1 MTTPLSRS
9 IERRLTIGYICA
21 LTIVALFTI
30 VSHFVL
36 VGVLKT
42 QDGSAAV
49 INMSGRQRMLS
60 QRIASLA
67 AQYTLG
73 DVQVRPQLVAATDRF
88 ARQNDSLVHGDPAI
102 GIAPATLP
110 ALRSLYFS
118 PPVRLDAK
126 TQDYVAEAQQI
137 ADAPPGDPRMKPV
150 LTRLFAQA
158 TPLLQGLEQVVT
170 VHERASETV
179 LMRLERI
186 QDATLIVVLL
196 TLLLEALGIFRPL
209 VQRVSLY
216 ARQLVN
222 LATTDPLTG
231 ALNRR
236 SFMERGLEAIRDC
249 RREQGALGALMIDAD
264 HFKRINDTFQHAGGD
279 AVLQALTQTLKREV
293 RGGDLVGRLGGE
305 EFAVLLPRTG
315 LAAAQQTAER
325 VRLAV
330 SSMQVEREG
339 ATIPVT
345 VSIGLT
351 VLAQGDT
358 SIDALLARADQA
370 LYSAKRNGR
379 NRVEVAV

>member
-264 HFKRINDTFQHAGGD
+264 HFKRINDIFQHAGGD

>member
-1 MTTPLSRS
+1 
-9 IERRLTIGYICA
+9 
-21 LTIVALFTI
+21 V
-30 VSHFVL
+30 
-36 VGVLKT
+36 
-42 QDGSAAV
+42 
-49 INMSGRQRMLS
+49 
-60 QRIASLA
+60 
-67 AQYTLG
+67 
-73 DVQVRPQLVAATDRF
+73 
-88 ARQNDSLVHGDPAI
+88 
-102 GIAPATLP
+102 
-110 ALRSLYFS
+110 
-118 PPVRLDAK
+118 
-126 TQDYVAEAQQI
+126 
-137 ADAPPGDPRMKPV
+137 KPV

-158 TPLLQGLEQVVT
+158 TPLLQGLEKVVT
-170 VHERASETV
+170 VHEQASETV

-325 VRLAV
+325 VRLAI

-351 VLAQGDT
+351 VLAQGDA